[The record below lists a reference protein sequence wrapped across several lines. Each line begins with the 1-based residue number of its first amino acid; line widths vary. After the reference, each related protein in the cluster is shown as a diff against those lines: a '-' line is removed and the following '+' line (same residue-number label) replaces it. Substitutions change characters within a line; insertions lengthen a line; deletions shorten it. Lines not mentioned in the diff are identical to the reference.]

1 MAPGA
6 NFSWLSMWSLKWLL
20 CFFMGITCVY
30 ALMFTFQREKA
41 EELQGKVLCRG
52 NFLIWQ
58 NLPEQAKDWLEI
70 TLFWLFLVVLM
81 YVTVK
86 MAGESGESDVQTPLA
101 HQGGSLGSLRKKN
114 KTASPDKDNMLDTLT
129 LLKMDLVK
137 FVSSVWNL
145 KLAMATSGNLDPLNA
160 PNNIAVYEL

>member
-1 MAPGA
+1 M
-6 NFSWLSMWSLKWLL
+6 
-20 CFFMGITCVY
+20 
-30 ALMFTFQREKA
+30 
-41 EELQGKVLCRG
+41 LCRG

-86 MAGESGESDVQTPLA
+86 MARESGEGNVQTPLA
-101 HQGGSLGSLRKKN
+101 HQGGSFRSPRKKN
-114 KTASPDKDNMLDTLT
+114 KTASPDKDSVLYTLT

-137 FVSSVWNL
+137 FVSSVRNL
-145 KLAMATSGNLDPLNA
+145 KLAMATSSNLDCLNA
-160 PNNIAVYEL
+160 PNNIAVYVL